1 METILKI
8 RRLFYKDG
16 LSQRKIADKLHL
28 SRRTVKKYL
37 TVTEPPHYQRQRYP
51 SPKFEP
57 YKTLLVERL
66 ESELAQPPSQRLT
79 AVRHFEYLCSLGFE
93 GKYACV
99 SRFIKCFKAEHKQTL
114 TTVFIPQKFP
124 IGETY
129 QFDWSVERVVLDGVE
144 TKVNIAHFRLCHSRA
159 YYVRAYFRQTL
170 EMVIDAHNHAFAYW
184 GGVPSRGIYDNP
196 KTIVKQIKAGN
207 ERTFNT
213 GFLAMMNHFLIE
225 PVACTPASGWEKGQV
240 ERQVQTLR
248 KRLFQ
253 PTLSFSSLAELN
265 EYLTAWCTK
274 QMVSQPWVEDKQQ
287 TIAECLAKEKA
298 CLAPFTPYQGYRT
311 ERLLVNSSALVLYD
325 NHRYSVPCHLCGKEL
340 IAQIGAEEIVLIYQQ
355 QIVASHPRQ
364 FVKGGTSY
372 NPLHYLSA
380 LKQKPGALRH
390 GEPFQGWA
398 LPPAIKT
405 LQQHLLKHPR
415 GDKAMVKLLSLI
427 ADFGEEIGVTAA
439 ELALEQGLPT
449 VEAVLN
455 IILRLTEPDIPKI
468 KTAHVALT
476 LPPKA
481 NLAQF
486 DQLIQYRRQTDFP
499 TLHSS

>member
-1 METILKI
+1 M
-8 RRLFYKDG
+8 
-16 LSQRKIADKLHL
+16 
-28 SRRTVKKYL
+28 
-37 TVTEPPHYQRQRYP
+37 
-51 SPKFEP
+51 
-57 YKTLLVERL
+57 
-66 ESELAQPPSQRLT
+66 
-79 AVRHFEYLCSLGFE
+79 
-93 GKYACV
+93 
-99 SRFIKCFKAEHKQTL
+99 
-114 TTVFIPQKFP
+114 
-124 IGETY
+124 
-129 QFDWSVERVVLDGVE
+129 
-144 TKVNIAHFRLCHSRA
+144 
-159 YYVRAYFRQTL
+159 
-170 EMVIDAHNHAFAYW
+170 
-184 GGVPSRGIYDNP
+184 
-196 KTIVKQIKAGN
+196 
-207 ERTFNT
+207 
-213 GFLAMMNHFLIE
+213 
-225 PVACTPASGWEKGQV
+225 
-240 ERQVQTLR
+240 
-248 KRLFQ
+248 
-253 PTLSFSSLAELN
+253 
-265 EYLTAWCTK
+265 
-274 QMVSQPWVEDKQQ
+274 
-287 TIAECLAKEKA
+287 
-298 CLAPFTPYQGYRT
+298 
-311 ERLLVNSSALVLYD
+311 
-325 NHRYSVPCHLCGKEL
+325 
-340 IAQIGAEEIVLIYQQ
+340 
-355 QIVASHPRQ
+355 ASHPHQ

-405 LQQHLLKHPR
+405 LQQHLLKYPR